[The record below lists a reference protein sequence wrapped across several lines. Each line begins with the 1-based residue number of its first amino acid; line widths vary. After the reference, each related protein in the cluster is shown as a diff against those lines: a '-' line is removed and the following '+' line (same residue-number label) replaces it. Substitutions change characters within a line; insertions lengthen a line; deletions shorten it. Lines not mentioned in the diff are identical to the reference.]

1 MIPSRLLAGL
11 SAVLLSTLG
20 GVAGDDPDLLVWLD
34 DDGQTVW
41 SVPTEG
47 DAPSS
52 EGAQPADLLVYPHF
66 PPLPD
71 IRVPLLD
78 GGMFDLK
85 SARGKVLLID
95 FWASWCAP
103 CLVEL
108 PQLQKLHRTEKDRG
122 LLAIAIN
129 TQEADTTIRAT
140 VEALGIRLPIGKYDS
155 AVDAAFAVRSLPT
168 VILVDR
174 AGRIRARWDGYVPG
188 LEESIARQA
197 RDLLGEDAAGAARPV
212 ARVHRGA
219 GRLEVMW
226 SRETGGAIEGVLV
239 VPTPDGKPK
248 IVAVGRGKLH
258 ALSAAGNLIGKRPA
272 PAGAGR
278 IALARSKDLN
288 RTQIVAYRPAGEKVV
303 TIDSATAESHT
314 WPVPATLLDVAVAPS
329 ADGSDLLY
337 LATLGGLYRADPSGG
352 TPTLV
357 GEESRVSSVVATVTG
372 IHALR
377 DRAVERVGADGTTAR
392 HATVGESAWRLV
404 APPAGGPGV
413 GVAPRMVSSAA
424 ALRSGRSDRGR
435 IALATTSEELV
446 IVDLAGGTASI
457 RAGWPGIG
465 ALAAGDLDGDGH
477 DELLVA
483 SKGRLTALRVSSGPP
498 TDPHDDVQDVTE
510 MQYHGHFDANFATNS
525 IN

>member
-1 MIPSRLLAGL
+1 MNPSRLLAGL
-11 SAVLLSTLG
+11 SALLLSTLG

-34 DDGQTVW
+34 DDGKTVW
-41 SVPTEG
+41 SVPAE
-47 DAPSS
+47 AAASSS
-52 EGAQPADLLVYPHF
+52 EGAQAADLLVSPRF

-78 GGMFDLK
+78 GGVFDLK
-85 SARGKVLLID
+85 SARGNVLLID

-108 PQLQKLHRTEKDRG
+108 PQLQKLHGSEKDRG

-129 TQEADTTIRAT
+129 TQEDDTTIRAT
-140 VEALGIRLPIGKYDS
+140 VEALGIRLPIGKYSS

-197 RDLLGEDAAGAARPV
+197 RDLLGEDAAGAANAV

-226 SRETGGAIEGVLV
+226 SREIGGAIEGVLV

-258 ALSAAGNLIGKRPA
+258 ALSADGNLIGRRPA

-278 IALARSKDLN
+278 IALARSKDLE
-288 RTQIVAYRPAGEKVV
+288 RTQIVAYRPAGEKVI
-303 TIDSATAESHT
+303 TIDSVTAESHT

-329 ADGSDLLY
+329 DDGSDLLY

-352 TPTLV
+352 TPTRV
-357 GEESRVSSVVATVTG
+357 GEESRVSSVVATQTG
-372 IHALR
+372 VHALHEG
-377 DRAVERVGADGTTAR
+377 AVVRVGADGTIAR
-392 HATVGESAWRLV
+392 HARVGGNAWRLV

-413 GVAPRMVSSAA
+413 GVAPRGVSAAA
-424 ALRSGRSDRGR
+424 ALRSGRGDRGR

-465 ALAAGDLDGDGH
+465 ALAAGDLDGDGR

-483 SKGRLTALRVSSGPP
+483 GKGRLTALRVSAGPP
-498 TDPHDDVQDVTE
+498 TDRRDDSQDVTE
-510 MQYHGHFDANFATNS
+510 TQYHSSQDAIMASKSTN
-525 IN
+525 